1 MMTMSHI
8 RPQAYKDLA
17 KNLDQKPEDFP
28 KVEFPADFA
37 GYAHLNLPGDLPYF
51 SYGPRTGSR

>member
-51 SYGPRTGSR
+51 SYGP